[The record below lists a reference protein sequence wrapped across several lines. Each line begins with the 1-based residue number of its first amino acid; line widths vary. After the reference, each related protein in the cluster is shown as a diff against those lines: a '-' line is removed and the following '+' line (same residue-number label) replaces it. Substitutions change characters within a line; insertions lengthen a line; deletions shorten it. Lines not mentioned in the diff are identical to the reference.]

1 MITAILLL
9 IGCELAGEIARDALN
24 LPIPGPVIG
33 MFLLAAV
40 LSFRKDRP
48 ERPAIAAPLGNT
60 AETLIS
66 HMGLLFVPAGVG
78 IIAEVGVLRAEWLPI
93 VAGLIGSTVLSL
105 VVTGLAMH
113 WTSKPRSEVRPRGE
127 VKPCSDV
134 KPRSEVRP
142 IMLEPAAARAGHQG
156 SVR

>member
-1 MITAILLL
+1 MIAAILLL
-9 IGCELAGEIARDALN
+9 IACELVGEVAREALS

-40 LSFRKDRP
+40 LSVRKDRP
-48 ERPAIAAPLGNT
+48 ERPAIPAALGCT
-60 AETLIS
+60 AETLIN

-78 IIAEVGVLRAEWLPI
+78 IIAEIGVLRAEWLPI

-105 VVTGLAMH
+105 VVTGLVMH
-113 WTSKPRSEVRPRGE
+113 WTTKPRSEVKLRNE
-127 VKPCSDV
+127 V

-142 IMLEPAAARAGHQG
+142 TLELAAARVSRQR
-156 SVR
+156 SIP

>member
-1 MITAILLL
+1 MTAAILLL
-9 IGCELAGEIARDALN
+9 IACELVGEIAREALT

-40 LSFRKDRP
+40 LSVRKDRP
-48 ERPAIAAPLGNT
+48 ERPAIPAALGTT

-78 IIAEVGVLRAEWLPI
+78 IITEVGVLRAEWLPI

-105 VVTGLAMH
+105 VVTGLVMH
-113 WTSKPRSEVRPRGE
+113 WTTSPRSELKPRSEVHPT
-127 VKPCSDV
+127 
-134 KPRSEVRP
+134 
-142 IMLEPAAARAGHQG
+142 LEPAAVRVSQQR
-156 SVR
+156 SVP

>member
-1 MITAILLL
+1 MIPAMLLL
-9 IGCELAGEIARDALN
+9 IACELVGEIAREALN

-33 MFLLAAV
+33 MFLLASM

-48 ERPAIAAPLGNT
+48 GRPAIPVALGST

-78 IIAEVGVLRAEWLPI
+78 IITEVGVLRAEWLPI
-93 VAGLIGSTVLSL
+93 LAGLIGSTVLSL
-105 VVTGLAMH
+105 AVTGLVMH
-113 WTSKPRSEVRPRGE
+113 WTSTPR
-127 VKPCSDV
+127 SDV
-134 KPRSEVRP
+134 KPRSEVRAAT
-142 IMLEPAAARAGHQG
+142 LEPAPARVPRRQG